1 MDSPGGFCS
10 LVKSTFVFFLLNV
23 LRSNTFS
30 RAWLL
35 EVLAVACPTTLEF
48 TSGTTLIY
56 YMFSYCCL
64 DNVCKVL

>member
-10 LVKSTFVFFLLNV
+10 LVKNTFVFFLLNV
-23 LRSNTFS
+23 FRGNTFS

-48 TSGTTLIY
+48 TSGTTRILIY
-56 YMFSYCCL
+56 HVFS
-64 DNVCKVL
+64 